1 MLGYVSRVKDVESN
15 VDEDTVTSGQ
25 IESNAV
31 RCPDTDAAEQ
41 MYKGMKTHAGA
52 MTSQPGGLRLPAIHC
67 VCCMQSLTI
76 SAKQETH
83 VVVRS
88 LVLFV
93 AVRKDWAPL
102 YLAS

>member
-1 MLGYVSRVKDVESN
+1 MGYVSRVKDVESN
-15 VDEDTVTSGQ
+15 VDESTVTSEQ

-41 MYKGMKTHAGA
+41 MYTGVTCDKPLLNL
-52 MTSQPGGLRLPAIHC
+52 SQYSVLCCKIC
-67 VCCMQSLTI
+67 NCMQSLMT
-76 SAKQETH
+76 SASKGTH

-88 LVLFV
+88 LVLYA
-93 AVRKDWAPL
+93 AVQKDWVRL

>member
-41 MYKGMKTHAGA
+41 MYKGTKTYAGA
-52 MTSQPGGLRLPAIHC
+52 MLSQPN
-67 VCCMQSLTI
+67 VCSFQLSIVSVTCS
-76 SAKQETH
+76 H
-83 VVVRS
+83 R
-88 LVLFV
+88 
-93 AVRKDWAPL
+93 
-102 YLAS
+102 